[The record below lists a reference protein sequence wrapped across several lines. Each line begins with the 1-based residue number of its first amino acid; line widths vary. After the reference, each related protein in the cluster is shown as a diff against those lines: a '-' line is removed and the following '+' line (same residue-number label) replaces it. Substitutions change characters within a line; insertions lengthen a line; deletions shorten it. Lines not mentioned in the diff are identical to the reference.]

1 MRSYII
7 IFCFI
12 FLVNTNNS
20 IASTKNSI
28 IQNFNEI
35 TNLSFEFKQ
44 NIDEKTEEGN
54 CIIEYPKKI
63 YCEYYNKKKY

>member
-35 TNLSFEFKQ
+35 ANLSFEFKQ
-44 NIDEKTEEGN
+44 NSYEKTEEGN
-54 CIIEYPKKI
+54 CII
-63 YCEYYNKKKY
+63 